1 MSVAAPVAAAI
12 NHLLARQPALQA
24 SLAAHAGK
32 TAAIE
37 ASIVNLRL
45 QVARDGVLQT
55 VAAEVPAN
63 VTIRVK
69 GSDVASML
77 GNMSRAFS
85 YVSIDGDADFAKAIS
100 ALATALK
107 WDTEEDLAPIV
118 GDIAAV
124 RLVQGARAAADVLQS
139 GAKNL
144 ADNVA
149 EYLLEENPTLV
160 RKQAAHPFATE
171 IARLRDDTER
181 LAKRIQLLE
190 RAAGGTS

>member
-1 MSVAAPVAAAI
+1 MPVAARVAATI

-37 ASIVNLRL
+37 AGMINLRL
-45 QVARDGVLQT
+45 QVAADGVLQT
-55 VAAEVPAN
+55 VAADVPAN

-69 GSDVASML
+69 AADMAPML
-77 GNMSRAFS
+77 ANMARAFS

-100 ALATALK
+100 VLATELK
-107 WDTEEDLAPIV
+107 WDAEEDLAPFV

-124 RLVQGARAAADVLQS
+124 RLVQGARAAAGALQS

-144 ADNVA
+144 AENVA
-149 EYLLEENPTLV
+149 EYLLEENPTLMH
-160 RKQAAHPFATE
+160 KQAAHQFATE

-190 RAAGGTS
+190 RAGGIS